1 MPTSSPGRFAID
13 LPAGRLATCDRLA
26 DQHAGLRERGV
37 HHRDGGW
44 VIARPPDVTAA
55 LASPALTVAAVDPRG
70 DPPAGDARRLQA
82 RMARFCDFPQ
92 HAHRRELVEELL
104 PDVPGLQAA
113 AAQRT
118 AADLRDRTGV
128 FDVMPLARTVPV
140 AVLAA
145 ALGVPAAKLTPVAI
159 LVGRFCDALAPS
171 LSPLSA
177 DPGDGDEAA
186 CELMAALAAVG
197 PWDDEQVAAA
207 AGLLFQAR
215 DATAA
220 LIGAALL
227 AEQAPVD
234 RDAAASIEWA
244 LRHDAP
250 VQCTRR
256 TAVVDVQLGGVT
268 VPRGAPVWVVVAAA
282 EEGPPSQPATFGA
295 GPHACPAAAHAVAVA
310 CGVLTVLRT
319 DAWQLVPGQPVGY
332 EPRPNLRLPAAVR
345 VQRP

>member
-1 MPTSSPGRFAID
+1 MPSSSPGPFAID
-13 LPAGRLATCDRLA
+13 LPAGRLATCARL
-26 DQHAGLRERGV
+26 DEQHAGLRGRGV

-55 LASPALTVAAVDPRG
+55 LASPALTVVAADSRG
-70 DPPAGDARRLQA
+70 APLAGDARRLQA

-92 HAHRRELVEELL
+92 HARRRELVEELL
-104 PDVPGLQAA
+104 PAVPGLQAA
-113 AAQRT
+113 AAQWTT
-118 AADLRDRTGV
+118 AGLWDRTGV

-140 AVLAA
+140 VVLAA
-145 ALGVPAAKLTPVAI
+145 GLGVPAAALTPVAS
-159 LVGRFCDALAPS
+159 LVGRLSDALAPS

-177 DPGDGDEAA
+177 APGDGDEAA
-186 CELMAALAAVG
+186 GELMAALAAVG

-227 AEQAPVD
+227 AQQVPAD

-256 TAVVDVQLGGVT
+256 TADVDVQLGGVT
-268 VPRGAPVWVVVAAA
+268 VPRGAPVWVVLAAA
-282 EEGPPSQPATFGA
+282 EKGPPSQPATFGA
-295 GPHACPAAAHAVAVA
+295 GPHACPAAAHAVALA
-310 CGVLTVLRT
+310 CGVLSALRT
-319 DAWQLVPGQPVGY
+319 GAWQLVPGQPVGY
-332 EPRPNLRLPAAVR
+332 EPRPNLRLPAAVL